1 MHISEGQQVV
11 VAYDFSNTAEVAL
24 TAAITLASRAPQ
36 HVLHVVVAIDDDHR
50 VPGLP
55 TNKVD
60 YAYTEKVHEH
70 LTSKLQ
76 TVFET
81 SAPGAEIHFFVHV
94 RIGKPAK
101 EILDLA
107 QQIGADLIVIG
118 SHGWRGLDRVLFG
131 SVSEAVVRGAGC
143 PVMVA
148 RPKTY
153 KKAELVE
160 IVDTSNEVHHSY
172 KRPHRYSYTDNR
184 VITRPNDWP
193 LM

>member
-11 VAYDFSNTAEVAL
+11 VAYDFSTTAEVAM
-24 TAAITLASRAPQ
+24 TAAIELASRAPR

-55 TNKVD
+55 TDKVD
-60 YAYTEKVHEH
+60 YHYADKVHEH
-70 LTSKLQ
+70 LTAKL
-76 TVFET
+76 TAAFT
-81 SAPGAEIHFFVHV
+81 ASAPGAEIHFFVHI

-101 EILDLA
+101 EILGLA
-107 QQIGADLIVIG
+107 EQIGADLIIIG

-143 PVMVA
+143 PVMVT

-153 KKAELVE
+153 PKADLVD
-160 IVDTSNEVHHSY
+160 IIDTDANLHSKY
-172 KRPHRYSYTDNR
+172 KRPHRYSYSDNR
-184 VITRPNDWP
+184 VLTRPNDWP

>member
-143 PVMVA
+143 PV
-148 RPKTY
+148 
-153 KKAELVE
+153 
-160 IVDTSNEVHHSY
+160 S
-172 KRPHRYSYTDNR
+172 
-184 VITRPNDWP
+184 TRSR
-193 LM
+193 